1 MSNEYSRRCQTRG
14 LIRVVRCVAV
24 RWSVVHAYILALAH
38 PDLYMYGPQQLISL
52 YTLRTLCFSRVMLQP
67 DEEEKAR
74 KKSLH
79 RSLVVVAFL
88 WGAVILIVALN
99 IDANGAYRFYG
110 PTGYCKLCTQ
120 GGLKD

>member
-1 MSNEYSRRCQTRG
+1 MRG
-14 LIRVVRCVAV
+14 VAV